1 MLDLEERYEA
11 LRNLGYPPDV
21 ARLPRADQVAEL
33 GQEETL
39 MRVLKALL
47 LIGDIPNV

>member
-1 MLDLEERYEA
+1 MLNLDDRFQA
-11 LRNLGYPPDV
+11 LRDLGYPPDV
-21 ARLPRADQVAEL
+21 ARLPRADQAAEL

-47 LIGDIPNV
+47 ITADIPNV